1 MSDQTKRRPRK
12 EPPKAPARELT
23 DREKAERMLDLPL
36 LAKEFSLRKG
46 EKDVM
51 KLLASTWK
59 TNHGLDS
66 MKKAFD
72 TVTDAAASKT
82 SQLDGYSCR
91 FSTSLSAL
99 ASLLCV
105 AHAPPLPSTLFLV
118 SLAARIERMQLE
130 LCSGPGS
137 SGTSS
142 TLKPAAAPKGGRR
155 ARGEFSGAD
164 SAAAA
169 GGANGAGGA
178 VPRPSSAK
186 RSAPLQPPK
195 PPSEMTATERV
206 AFELKRETGEVL
218 ETCSACGTTVPKERY
233 SGVCK
238 CRSGGLRTARRR

>member
-99 ASLLCV
+99 ASLL
-105 AHAPPLPSTLFLV
+105 
-118 SLAARIERMQLE
+118 
-130 LCSGPGS
+130 
-137 SGTSS
+137 
-142 TLKPAAAPKGGRR
+142 
-155 ARGEFSGAD
+155 
-164 SAAAA
+164 
-169 GGANGAGGA
+169 
-178 VPRPSSAK
+178 
-186 RSAPLQPPK
+186 
-195 PPSEMTATERV
+195 
-206 AFELKRETGEVL
+206 
-218 ETCSACGTTVPKERY
+218 
-233 SGVCK
+233 
-238 CRSGGLRTARRR
+238 